1 MPESTH
7 EPDATPRQ
15 AAAESAIRDIVA
27 AQGSAWDSGDGAAY
41 SRHVAPDVSFTNI
54 FGTVIY
60 GAAAFLERH
69 RQILAT
75 FYRGTTKR
83 QVIRRVRFVTPD
95 VAVVDVA
102 NEVHGVTAMP
112 AGMAVPPDGV
122 VRTELMQVF
131 VRRDGEWIIEAYH
144 NVPITRD

>member
-1 MPESTH
+1 MPGSKR
-7 EPDATPRQ
+7 EPEGAPRL

-27 AQGSAWDSGDGAAY
+27 AQAAAWDSGDGAAY

-60 GAAAFLERH
+60 GAAAFTERH
-69 RQILAT
+69 RQILET

-83 QVIRRVRFVTPD
+83 QVIRRIRFVTPD
-95 VAVVDVA
+95 VAVVDIA

-112 AGMAVPPDGV
+112 AGMTVPPDGV

-131 VRRDGEWIIEAYH
+131 VSRDGEWIIEAYH

>member
-1 MPESTH
+1 MPESTD
-7 EPDATPRQ
+7 EPDATRRQ
-15 AAAESAIRDIVA
+15 SAAESAIRDIVA
-27 AQGSAWDSGDGAAY
+27 AQAAAWDSGDGEAY
-41 SRHVAPDVSFTNI
+41 SRHVAPNVSFTNI

-60 GAAAFLERH
+60 GTAAFVERH

-83 QVIRRVRFVTPD
+83 QVIRRIRFVTPD

-112 AGMAVPPDGV
+112 AGMDVPPDGV

-131 VRRDGEWIIEAYH
+131 VSRNGKWTIEAYH